1 MKNNTWL
8 IVALVISM
16 GTNLLVAGVAIGR
29 MVHGPSPM
37 LEWMTGDV
45 SDETRSKILNS
56 MKKHFR
62 DTWETRRQMRDLQA
76 RLGEAVVAEEYDEA
90 KVTTLF
96 AELRQVSARLQQRSH
111 RQIIENLRE
120 MTPEERRHAFP
131 IFMHREMRKRGGPPR
146 RI

>member
-1 MKNNTWL
+1 MKSTTWL

-62 DTWETRRQMRDLQA
+62 DNEYEVTMENCI
-76 RLGEAVVAEEYDEA
+76 AEMP
-90 KVTTLF
+90 
-96 AELRQVSARLQQRSH
+96 AELRLEMAKEAGDILWYLTAIASDLGYSLEEVASLNLEKLADRKDRGVLKGSGDH
-111 RQIIENLRE
+111 R
-120 MTPEERRHAFP
+120 
-131 IFMHREMRKRGGPPR
+131 
-146 RI
+146 